1 MKITC
6 PCGEKKFNVD
16 ASLIPSEGRLLQC
29 GFCNKEWFYKESET
43 LKNDNIISKD
53 NPQDEVSI
61 NESQIKPSSLVENE
75 QEIQIPK
82 ETETIISQAEK
93 KIKKTKNNKDNIEAK
108 KLNVS
113 KNNGISN
120 FFSYSLKAL
129 GSHILNF
136 LPIPTNRASDC
147 KEEAFLKIS
156 GNKTL
161 PSWSKGNIED
171 PKINVASYSL
181 VSSNGSFESSHS

>member
-29 GFCNKEWFYKESET
+29 GFCDKEWFYKENET
-43 LKNDNIISKD
+43 LKNDNVISKD
-53 NPQDEVSI
+53 YPQDEISI

-75 QEIQIPK
+75 QEIQIPI

-93 KIKKTKNNKDNIEAK
+93 KIKKTTNKKINIEAK
-108 KLNVS
+108 NLNES

-120 FFSYSLKAL
+120 FFSYLIVFIISFIALIIMLDTFKTPLIDVFPGLENILFSLFE
-129 GSHILNF
+129 ILKDIRLF
-136 LPIPTNRASDC
+136 IIDLT
-147 KEEAFLKIS
+147 
-156 GNKTL
+156 
-161 PSWSKGNIED
+161 
-171 PKINVASYSL
+171 
-181 VSSNGSFESSHS
+181 

>member
-75 QEIQIPK
+75 QEIQIPI

-93 KIKKTKNNKDNIEAK
+93 KIKKTTNKKVNIEAK
-108 KLNVS
+108 NLNES

-120 FFSYSLKAL
+120 FFSYLIVFIISFIAL
-129 GSHILNF
+129 IILLDTF
-136 LPIPTNRASDC
+136 
-147 KEEAFLKIS
+147 
-156 GNKTL
+156 KTPL
-161 PSWSKGNIED
+161 
-171 PKINVASYSL
+171 INVFPGIENILLSL
-181 VSSNGSFESSHS
+181 FEILKDIRLFIIDLT